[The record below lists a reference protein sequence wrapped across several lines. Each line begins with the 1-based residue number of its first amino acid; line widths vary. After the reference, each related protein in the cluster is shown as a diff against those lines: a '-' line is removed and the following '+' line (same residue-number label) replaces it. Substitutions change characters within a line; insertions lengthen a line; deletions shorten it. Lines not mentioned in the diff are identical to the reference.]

1 METLCTGRLIKAN
14 EPEGE
19 QGWSRLSAASPD
31 HADQI
36 SVWFPEQ
43 RSKVCGVSVFVSVT
57 PPRSDQASAS
67 CAPKLNQRVFFS
79 RVLWGVFFFFMIK
92 SVNRKGTFA
101 ICRSAT
107 VNNYGWLISMC
118 LRRGVLPYV
127 VRSLQKENKSRMMFF
142 SSDWKQA
149 RRQRTLLFFS
159 VTGLENIFWHHIL
172 IKQLQTWF
180 IIIIF

>member
-43 RSKVCGVSVFVSVT
+43 RSKVCSVVSVFVSVT

-142 SSDWKQA
+142 PPTESRRDVRERCFSLLSQVWK
-149 RRQRTLLFFS
+149 TYFG
-159 VTGLENIFWHHIL
+159 TIF
-172 IKQLQTWF
+172 
-180 IIIIF
+180 